1 VLSCYVT
8 FGNGDGR
15 IIQIAK
21 FLFIFFEIIA
31 ALLFHD
37 ELLYPDPKAARVCDL

>member
-1 VLSCYVT
+1 MAESYKSPN
-8 FGNGDGR
+8 FSS
-15 IIQIAK
+15 
-21 FLFIFFEIIA
+21 FFFEIIV